1 MSEMNIR
8 DYLEEE
14 FKEDKLYQE
23 LIRLGRE
30 DDIFNDEVLKLYP
43 HQIYSTKELSLILNK
58 HESTI
63 RNYIRRD
70 YHDGAL
76 YDYLEPDRINLRT
89 FRYNV
94 RSVFKFVMMFV
105 YLDLEDKGIADLL
118 NILGLL
124 STKVIHDTVNDNRSL
139 NNNNGTSQEISDQ
152 KLFAIGKLLEHK
164 NHKNELLM
172 QQLELNRKHD
182 ATRLNIEVVKNKIQI
197 IQLQEKLLLSEKKGH
212 SILDYSLR
220 KTIESKNKK
229 TGFFASFFSKKEDSE
244 DPETI
249 LNQAQANA
257 EKINVQINEAELQQL
272 NLEIER
278 LTEELKTIEE
288 QKEVLAQKI
297 DAASNISFNDNYDY
311 LDQDPRDGGEDD
323 E

>member
-1 MSEMNIR
+1 MNIR

-139 NNNNGTSQEISDQ
+139 NNNNKSSQEISDQ

-220 KTIESKNKK
+220 KTIDSKNKK
-229 TGFFASFFSKKEDSE
+229 TGFFASLFSKKEDSE

>member
-1 MSEMNIR
+1 MNIR
-8 DYLEEE
+8 DYLVEE
-14 FKEDKLYQE
+14 FKDDKLYQE

-30 DDIFNDEVLKLYP
+30 DDIFNEEVLKLYP
-43 HQIYSTKELSLILNK
+43 TESYSTRQLSLILNK

-76 YDYLEPDRINLRT
+76 YDYLEPDKVNMKT
-89 FRYNV
+89 YRYSV

-105 YLDLEDKGIADLL
+105 YLDLEDKGVGDVL

-124 STKVIHDTVNDNRSL
+124 PTKVIRDTVNDVRSL
-139 NNNNGTSQEISDQ
+139 GNNNENSQEIAGQ
-152 KLFAIGKLLEHK
+152 KLYALGKVLEQR
-164 NHKNELLM
+164 NDRNELIM
-172 QQLELNRKHD
+172 QQIELSRKHD
-182 ATRLNIEVVKNKIQI
+182 ATRLNIEIVKNKIQI
-197 IQLQEKLLLSEKKGH
+197 TQLQEKLLLSEKKGH

-220 KTIESKNKK
+220 KTIDSKNKK
-229 TGFFASFFSKKEDSE
+229 TGFFASLFSKKEDFE

-257 EKINVQINEAELQQL
+257 EKISVQINEAELQQL

>member
-220 KTIESKNKK
+220 KTIDSKNKK
-229 TGFFASFFSKKEDSE
+229 TGFFASIFSKKEDSE

-257 EKINVQINEAELQQL
+257 EQINVQINESELQQL

>member
-1 MSEMNIR
+1 MNIR

-220 KTIESKNKK
+220 KTIDSKNKK
-229 TGFFASFFSKKEDSE
+229 NGFFASIFSKKEDSE

-257 EKINVQINEAELQQL
+257 EKINVQINEAELNQL

>member
-1 MSEMNIR
+1 MNIR
-8 DYLEEE
+8 NYLEEE

-139 NNNNGTSQEISDQ
+139 NNNNKSSQEISDQ

-220 KTIESKNKK
+220 KTIDSKNKK
-229 TGFFASFFSKKEDSE
+229 TGFFASLFSKKEDSE

>member
-1 MSEMNIR
+1 MNIR

-220 KTIESKNKK
+220 KTIDSKNKK
-229 TGFFASFFSKKEDSE
+229 NGFFASLFSKKEDSE

-257 EKINVQINEAELQQL
+257 EKINVQINEAELNQL